1 MRSDMQE
8 LNDLVGCELSTVAFV
23 RDYVEFQFDGPV
35 LRSLAPPVAILDSIR
50 HEFPQAGSRDALCE
64 LIGRLVEG
72 ATELPDRLSVSF
84 AGDALLEISRN
95 SSKDTLFEVA
105 HFIPML
111 GGRRDGASMLIWENL
126 RSARTG
132 SDDEGAA
139 GDSGYGED

>member
-8 LNDLVGCELSTVAFV
+8 LKDLVGCELSTVAFV

-35 LRSLAPPVAILDSIR
+35 LRSLAPPVVVLDGIR

-64 LIGRLVEG
+64 LIGRPVEG

-84 AGDALLEISRN
+84 AGDALLEISRS

-111 GGRRDGASMLIWENL
+111 GGKRDGASMLIWENL

-132 SDDEGAA
+132 SDDRLQRRVDG
-139 GDSGYGED
+139 

>member
-1 MRSDMQE
+1 MTGDMRE
-8 LNDLVGCELSTVAFV
+8 LEDLVGCELSAVAFV

-35 LRSLAPPVAILDSIR
+35 LRSLAPPVVIVGALR

-72 ATELPDRLSVSF
+72 AAELSDRLSVSF
-84 AGDALLEISRN
+84 AGDVLLEIPRS

-105 HFIPML
+105 HFVPMP
-111 GGRRDGASMLIWENL
+111 GGKYDVASMIIWENL

-132 SDDEGAA
+132 SDDAP
-139 GDSGYGED
+139 STPC